1 MPHGSASKN
10 FTASAGMARADSLP
24 FGAYQERTVV
34 RGTLRLRALVTSAA
48 TSGMDFPRAFALM
61 GSGWRLV
68 NFGPDTFGVS
78 VLDIVSILMSLIDTV
93 VNGPIARIASIVSA
107 APRSCLARAVSAA
120 ASRSNLSARARSWFG
135 VIVSGCFWSLTRKRY
150 RRPSRPR
157 QGKGRTMIDK
167 SVKIVPGMRFSTG
180 TQIRTV
186 AKVVPGDPYPI
197 VWDGDGDD
205 ADTEE
210 WFRSNRTLVD
220 QATPSDAA
228 KLPERKVERRLA
240 PGWRKWP
247 HDWEPISRCS
257 RCDAAPWSFANGART
272 ACLACAES
280 MGVYDGSGEPAEDA
294 PSFARTTRDLPR
306 ITEKNMADLM
316 NGTWREPCP
325 CARMNLRHLSG
336 DPVCYCTERPK
347 EKAR

>member
-1 MPHGSASKN
+1 
-10 FTASAGMARADSLP
+10 
-24 FGAYQERTVV
+24 
-34 RGTLRLRALVTSAA
+34 
-48 TSGMDFPRAFALM
+48 
-61 GSGWRLV
+61 
-68 NFGPDTFGVS
+68 
-78 VLDIVSILMSLIDTV
+78 
-93 VNGPIARIASIVSA
+93 
-107 APRSCLARAVSAA
+107 
-120 ASRSNLSARARSWFG
+120 
-135 VIVSGCFWSLTRKRY
+135 
-150 RRPSRPR
+150 
-157 QGKGRTMIDK
+157 MIDK

-197 VWDGDGDD
+197 AWDGDGDD

-228 KLPERKVERRLA
+228 KQPERKVERRLA

-257 RCDAAPWSFANGART
+257 RCDAAPWAFANGART

-325 CARMNLRHLSG
+325 CARMNLRDLSG

-347 EKAR
+347 EKARAVGRYVAAEMRMRDRYSLAANTGVAIGLYLERRDRTLTEFACEQAARRYPSTCDNEPSGA